1 MNPIAI
7 PWDSPAAWP
16 LLGVLQLLPLLGAL
30 VVLALR
36 RGSLATFAGVI
47 LASFELLLAMLLY
60 RGYDPT
66 DAAMQFAEHWHLL
79 GLWDYHAAVDGV
91 SILFILL
98 TALIILLVSLYGPV
112 RGLGPPWRLMALILA
127 IESSLM
133 LMFTTLN
140 LLWFVFA
147 SAIQTGLVGLLLKFW
162 ATSSLIDQAIKTYIK
177 FMGMGLVL
185 LLSGT
190 LILGWGHTHISSE
203 IGRAHV

>member
-7 PWDSPAAWP
+7 SWDNQSAWP
-16 LLGVLQLLPLLGAL
+16 LLAVLQLLPLLGAL

-36 RGSLATFAGVI
+36 RGSLATLAGVI
-47 LASFELLLAMLLY
+47 LASFELLLAILLY
-60 RGYDPT
+60 RGYDPSN
-66 DAAMQFAEHWHLL
+66 AALQFAEHLSLPGLL
-79 GLWDYHAAVDGV
+79 DYHAAVDGV

-147 SAIQTGLVGLLLKFW
+147 AAIQTGLIGLLLKLW
-162 ATSSLIDQAIKTYIK
+162 ATSPRIEQAIKTYIK
-177 FMGMGLVL
+177 FMGPGLVL
-185 LLSGT
+185 LLAGS
-190 LILGWGHTHISSE
+190 LILGWGHTHVS
-203 IGRAHV
+203 GGG